1 MVLKELV
8 TQYYKNLYTVEA
20 CTTMDVS
27 AWNFPILSHADRSW
41 LNCLV
46 LPAKVKRAVFQI
58 GPDKAPGSDGFPLS
72 FFKKYRGAVGES
84 VVEFVEIA
92 F

>member
-1 MVLKELV
+1 MLYSNVLKELV

-20 CTTMDVS
+20 CNTVDVS

-46 LPAKVKRAVFQI
+46 LMVEVKRAVFQM
-58 GPDKAPGSDGFPLS
+58 GKDKAPGSEEFLLS
-72 FFKKYRGAVGES
+72 FF
-84 VVEFVEIA
+84 
-92 F
+92 